1 MIFLIKD
8 WKKLNYTRM
17 DIFSALH
24 ILIGFLGL
32 VALAIPFSENF
43 KTINFRYVIY
53 GILSQIF
60 LAVIL
65 LKLPFVISF
74 FEVLGNGVVI
84 LQQATQEGANFVFGY
99 PPSDITSPYRSLLE
113 TFAFGVLP
121 YIIVMACISAILWYW
136 GVLPFIVNLISKA
149 CQKLFNIGGPVGL
162 GAAANIFVGQVE
174 APLLI
179 RPYVSKL
186 SNKELLILM
195 TAGMA
200 TVAGSVMV
208 ALIAILESSFVNQNL
223 IQHFI
228 TASVL
233 SVPAAIM
240 YANIMIPSNTITDF
254 DENKVPKVYN
264 STMDAVTRGSSDG
277 ASIAFSVGTIL
288 IAVIALVYIANSIL
302 GFISAQFGFELS
314 IQIVLGYL
322 FAPIAWLMGVP
333 WDEAIIAGELLG
345 IKTTLNEFVA
355 YPGLAALENGELS
368 ERSKLITFYSL
379 CGFANLSSV
388 GILISGITAMAPER
402 KDDLIKV
409 SLKALVGATLASCM
423 TGLIVGIFI

>member
-1 MIFLIKD
+1 
-8 WKKLNYTRM
+8 M
-17 DIFSALH
+17 DIFNVLQIIIGFIGL
-24 ILIGFLGL
+24 ILIA
-32 VALAIPFSENF
+32 VPFSDNYKIINF
-43 KTINFRYVIY
+43 KFIAY
-53 GILSQIF
+53 GILAQIV
-60 LAVIL
+60 LAIVL
-65 LKLPFVISF
+65 LKIPFIISV
-74 FEVLGNGVVI
+74 FEVMGNGVVV
-84 LQQATQEGANFVFGY
+84 LQEATVEGASFVFGY
-99 PPSDITSPYRSLLE
+99 APSDSAGPYRSLLE

-136 GVLPFIVNLISKA
+136 GILPFIVNLISKA

-208 ALIAILESSFVNQNL
+208 ALISILETSFGDENL

-228 TASVL
+228 TASIL

-240 YANIMIPSNTITDF
+240 YANIMIPSNEITDF
-254 DENKVPKVYN
+254 NENKVPKVYK
-264 STMDAVTRGSSDG
+264 STMDAVTRGTSDG
-277 ASIAFSVGTIL
+277 TSIAVSVGTIL
-288 IAVIALVYIANSIL
+288 IAVIALVYIVNSFL
-302 GFISAQFGFELS
+302 GLISFQFGFDLS
-314 IQIVLGYL
+314 IEIILGYL
-322 FAPIAWLMGVP
+322 FAPIAWLMGIP
-333 WDEAIIAGELLG
+333 WSEAIIAGELLG

-368 ERSKLITFYSL
+368 DKSKLITFYSL

-402 KDDLIKV
+402 KDDLINV
-409 SLKALVGATLASCM
+409 SFKALIGATLASCM

>member
-1 MIFLIKD
+1 
-8 WKKLNYTRM
+8 M
-17 DIFSALH
+17 DIVS
-24 ILIGFLGL
+24 ITQIIIGFIGL
-32 VALAIPFSENF
+32 IVIALPFSENLNI
-43 KTINFRYVIY
+43 INYKYIIY
-53 GILSQIF
+53 GILSQVI
-60 LAVIL
+60 LAAIL
-65 LKLPFVISF
+65 LKIPIVISA
-74 FEVLGNGVVI
+74 FELLGNGVIV
-84 LQQATQEGANFVFGY
+84 LQEATMEGASFVFGY
-99 PPSDITSPYRSLLE
+99 PPSDMDSPYRSLLE

-121 YIIVMACISAILWYW
+121 YIIVMACVSAILWYW

-149 CQKLFNIGGPVGL
+149 CQRLFNIGGPVGL

-208 ALIAILESSFVNQNL
+208 ALISILDNAFADENL

-240 YANIMIPSNTITDF
+240 YANIMIPSNSITDF
-254 DENKVPKVYN
+254 NENKIPRVYK

-277 ASIAFSVGTIL
+277 ANIAVSVGTIL
-288 IAVIALVYIANSIL
+288 IAVIALVYIVNSFLGLVAN
-302 GFISAQFGFELS
+302 QFGFDLS
-314 IQIVLGYL
+314 IEIILGYI
-322 FAPIAWLMGVP
+322 FAPIAWLMGIP
-333 WDEAIIAGELLG
+333 WNEAIIAGELLG

-355 YPGLAALENGELS
+355 YPGLASLDSGELS
-368 ERSKLITFYSL
+368 DRSKLITFYSL
-379 CGFANLSSV
+379 CGFANFSSV

-402 KDDLIKV
+402 KDDLINV
-409 SLKALVGATLASCM
+409 SFKALVGATLASCM
-423 TGLIVGIFI
+423 TGLIVGLFI

>member
-1 MIFLIKD
+1 MEIFNVLQIIIGFIG
-8 WKKLNYTRM
+8 L
-17 DIFSALH
+17 
-24 ILIGFLGL
+24 ILIA
-32 VALAIPFSENF
+32 VPFSDNYKIINF
-43 KTINFRYVIY
+43 KFIAY
-53 GILSQIF
+53 GILAQIV
-60 LAVIL
+60 LAIVL
-65 LKLPFVISF
+65 LKIPFIISV
-74 FEVLGNGVVI
+74 FEVMGNGVVV
-84 LQQATQEGANFVFGY
+84 LQEATVEGASFVFGY
-99 PPSDITSPYRSLLE
+99 APSDSAGPYRSLLE

-136 GVLPFIVNLISKA
+136 GILPFIVNLISKA

-208 ALIAILESSFVNQNL
+208 ALISILEASFSDENL

-228 TASVL
+228 TASIL

-240 YANIMIPSNTITDF
+240 YANIMIPSNEITDF
-254 DENKVPKVYN
+254 NENKVPKVYK
-264 STMDAVTRGSSDG
+264 STMDAVTRGTSDG
-277 ASIAFSVGTIL
+277 TSIAVSVGTIL
-288 IAVIALVYIANSIL
+288 IAVIALVYIVNSFL
-302 GFISAQFGFELS
+302 GLISYQFGFDLS
-314 IQIVLGYL
+314 IEIILGYL
-322 FAPIAWLMGVP
+322 FAPIAWLMGIP
-333 WDEAIIAGELLG
+333 WSEAIIAGELLG

-368 ERSKLITFYSL
+368 DKSKLITFYSL

-402 KDDLIKV
+402 KDDLINV
-409 SLKALVGATLASCM
+409 SFKALIGATLASCM

>member
-1 MIFLIKD
+1 MIIFEVIQIIVGFVGLI
-8 WKKLNYTRM
+8 
-17 DIFSALH
+17 
-24 ILIGFLGL
+24 
-32 VALAIPFSENF
+32 ALAVPLSDNF
-43 KTINFRYVIY
+43 KIINYRYIVF
-53 GILSQIF
+53 GILAQII
-60 LAVIL
+60 LAIIL
-65 LKLPFVISF
+65 LKVPFIINF
-74 FEVLGNGVVI
+74 FEILGYGVVV
-84 LQQATQEGANFVFGY
+84 LQEATIEGSNFVFGY
-99 PPSDITSPYRSLLE
+99 PPSDDSNPYRSLLE

-136 GVLPFIVNLISKA
+136 GILPFIVNLISKA
-149 CQKLFNIGGPVGL
+149 CQKLFKIGGPVGL

-186 SNKELLILM
+186 SSKELLILM

-208 ALIAILESSFVNQNL
+208 ALITILQSTFINENL

-240 YANIMIPSNTITDF
+240 YANIMIPSNTITNF
-254 DENKVPKVYN
+254 NENKVPKVYN
-264 STMDAVTRGSSDG
+264 STMDAVTRGTSDG
-277 ASIAFSVGTIL
+277 ANIALNVGTIL
-288 IAVIALVYIANSIL
+288 IAVIALVFIVNAIL
-302 GFISAQFGFELS
+302 GAVFGQFGFNMS
-314 IQIVLGYL
+314 IEIMLGYI
-322 FAPIAWLMGVP
+322 FAPIAWFMGIP
-333 WDEAIIAGELLG
+333 WNEALVAGELLG

-355 YPGLAALENGELS
+355 YPKMAALENGILS
-368 ERSKLITFYSL
+368 EKSKLITFYSM

-402 KDDLIKV
+402 KDDLINV
-409 SLKALVGATLASCM
+409 SFKALVGATLASCM

>member
-1 MIFLIKD
+1 
-8 WKKLNYTRM
+8 M
-17 DIFSALH
+17 DIFT
-24 ILIGFLGL
+24 ILQIIIGFIGL
-32 VALAIPFSENF
+32 IIIAIPLSENY
-43 KTINFRYVIY
+43 KIINYKYIVY
-53 GILSQIF
+53 GILAQVF

-65 LKLPFVISF
+65 LKVPLVISA
-74 FEVLGNGVVI
+74 FEILGYGVVV
-84 LQQATQEGANFVFGY
+84 LQEATTEGALFVFGY
-99 PPSDITSPYRSLLE
+99 PPSQDISPYRSLLE

-136 GVLPFIVNLISKA
+136 GILPFIVNLISKA

-208 ALIAILESSFVNQNL
+208 ALISILENTFIDENL

-240 YANIMIPSNTITDF
+240 YANIMIPSNSITDF
-254 DENKVPKVYN
+254 NENKIPKVYK

-277 ASIAFSVGTIL
+277 AGIALSVGTIL
-288 IAVIALVYIANSIL
+288 IAVIALVYIVNSIL
-302 GFISAQFGFELS
+302 GFFSSQLGFELS
-314 IQIVLGYL
+314 IEIILGYV
-322 FAPIAWLMGVP
+322 FAPIAWLMGIP
-333 WDEAIIAGELLG
+333 WSEAVVAGELLG

-355 YPGLAALENGELS
+355 YPGLASLDSGELS
-368 ERSKLITFYSL
+368 DRSKLITFYSL

-409 SLKALVGATLASCM
+409 SFKALVGATLASCM

>member
-1 MIFLIKD
+1 
-8 WKKLNYTRM
+8 M
-17 DIFSALH
+17 DIFF
-24 ILIGFLGL
+24 ILQIFLGFIGL
-32 VALAIPFSENF
+32 VALAIPFSDNF
-43 KTINFRYVIY
+43 KTINYRYVLY
-53 GILSQIF
+53 GILAQII

-65 LKLPFVISF
+65 LKLPFVVSF
-74 FEVLGNGVVI
+74 FEILGNGVVI

-99 PPSDITSPYRSLLE
+99 PPTDSSTPYRSLLE

-136 GVLPFIVNLISKA
+136 GVLPFIVNLISRA

-208 ALIAILESSFVNQNL
+208 ALIAILESSFINQNL

-288 IAVIALVYIANSIL
+288 IAVIALVFIANSIL
-302 GFISAQFGFELS
+302 GFVSSQFGFDLS
-314 IQIVLGYL
+314 IEIILGYL
-322 FAPIAWLMGVP
+322 FAPIAWLMGIP

-355 YPGLAALENGELS
+355 YPGLAALDDGELS

-388 GILISGITAMAPER
+388 GILISGITAMAPKR

>member
-1 MIFLIKD
+1 
-8 WKKLNYTRM
+8 M
-17 DIFSALH
+17 DISTV
-24 ILIGFLGL
+24 IQIIIGFVGL
-32 VALAIPFSENF
+32 IIIALPFSDNY
-43 KTINFRYVIY
+43 KIINYKYVSY
-53 GILSQIF
+53 GILSQII
-60 LAVIL
+60 LAAIL
-65 LKLPFVISF
+65 LKVPFIINA
-74 FEVLGNGVVI
+74 FEILGNGVVI
-84 LQQATQEGANFVFGY
+84 LQEATVEGAKFVFGY
-99 PPSDITSPYRSLLE
+99 PPSDDSNPYRSLLE

-186 SNKELLILM
+186 SKKELLILM

-208 ALIAILESSFVNQNL
+208 ALITILESSFGDENL

-240 YANIMIPSNTITDF
+240 YANIMIPSNSITDF
-254 DENKVPKVYN
+254 NENKVPKVYK
-264 STMDAVTRGSSDG
+264 STMDAVTRGTSDG
-277 ASIAFSVGTIL
+277 TSIAVSVGTIL
-288 IAVIALVYIANSIL
+288 IAVIALVYIVNSIL
-302 GFISAQFGFELS
+302 GGISNNFGFDLS
-314 IQIVLGYL
+314 IEIILGYI
-322 FAPIAWLMGVP
+322 FAPIAWLMGIP
-333 WDEAIIAGELLG
+333 WNEAIIAGELLG

-368 ERSKLITFYSL
+368 DKSKLITFYSL

-409 SLKALVGATLASCM
+409 SFKALVGATLASCM
-423 TGLIVGIFI
+423 TGLTVGIFI

>member
-1 MIFLIKD
+1 
-8 WKKLNYTRM
+8 M
-17 DIFSALH
+17 DIFNVLQIIIGFIGL
-24 ILIGFLGL
+24 ILIA
-32 VALAIPFSENF
+32 VPFSDNYKIINF
-43 KTINFRYVIY
+43 KFIAY
-53 GILSQIF
+53 GILAQII
-60 LAVIL
+60 LAVVL
-65 LKLPFVISF
+65 LKIPFIISI
-74 FEVLGNGVVI
+74 FEIMGNGVVV
-84 LQQATQEGANFVFGY
+84 LQEATVEGASFVFGY
-99 PPSDITSPYRSLLE
+99 APSDSAGPYRSLLE

-136 GVLPFIVNLISKA
+136 GILPFIVNLISKA

-208 ALIAILESSFVNQNL
+208 ALISILEASFSDENL

-228 TASVL
+228 TASIL

-240 YANIMIPSNTITDF
+240 YANIMIPSNEITDF
-254 DENKVPKVYN
+254 NENKVPKVYK
-264 STMDAVTRGSSDG
+264 STMDAVTRGTSDG
-277 ASIAFSVGTIL
+277 TSIAVSVGTIL
-288 IAVIALVYIANSIL
+288 IAVIALVYIVNSFL
-302 GFISAQFGFELS
+302 GLISFQFGFDLS
-314 IQIVLGYL
+314 IEIILGYL
-322 FAPIAWLMGVP
+322 FAPIAWLMGIP
-333 WDEAIIAGELLG
+333 WSEAIIAGELLG

-368 ERSKLITFYSL
+368 DKSKLITFYSL

-402 KDDLIKV
+402 KDDLINV
-409 SLKALVGATLASCM
+409 SFKALIGATLASCM

>member
-1 MIFLIKD
+1 
-8 WKKLNYTRM
+8 M
-17 DIFSALH
+17 DIFNIFQIIIGFIGL
-24 ILIGFLGL
+24 ILI
-32 VALAIPFSENF
+32 AIPFSDNF
-43 KTINFRYVIY
+43 KIINYRFVIY
-53 GILSQIF
+53 GILCQIV

-65 LKLPFVISF
+65 LKIPFVISF
-74 FEVLGNGVVI
+74 FEILGNGVVV
-84 LQQATQEGANFVFGY
+84 LQEATVEGANFVFGY
-99 PPSDITSPYRSLLE
+99 PPSEDAGPYRSLLE

-136 GVLPFIVNLISKA
+136 GILPFIVNLISKA

-162 GAAANIFVGQVE
+162 GAAANIFIGQVE

-208 ALIAILESSFVNQNL
+208 ALISILETSFGDENL

-228 TASVL
+228 TASIL

-240 YANIMIPSNTITDF
+240 YANIMIPSNSITDF
-254 DENKVPKVYN
+254 NENKVPKVYK
-264 STMDAVTRGSSDG
+264 STMDAVTRGTSDG
-277 ASIAFSVGTIL
+277 ASIAVSVGTIL
-288 IAVIALVYIANSIL
+288 IAVIALVYIVNVIL
-302 GFISAQFGFELS
+302 GSISYQFGFELS
-314 IQIVLGYL
+314 IEIILGYL
-322 FAPIAWLMGVP
+322 FAPIAWLMGIP

-355 YPGLAALENGELS
+355 YPGLAALDNGELS
-368 ERSKLITFYSL
+368 DKSKLITFYGL

-402 KDDLIKV
+402 KDDLINV
-409 SLKALVGATLASCM
+409 SFKALIGATLASCM
-423 TGLIVGIFI
+423 TGLVVGIFI

>member
-1 MIFLIKD
+1 
-8 WKKLNYTRM
+8 M
-17 DIFSALH
+17 DIFNIFQIIIGFIGL
-24 ILIGFLGL
+24 ILI
-32 VALAIPFSENF
+32 AIPFSDNF
-43 KTINFRYVIY
+43 KIINYRFVIY
-53 GILSQIF
+53 GILCQIV

-65 LKLPFVISF
+65 LKIPFVISF
-74 FEVLGNGVVI
+74 FEILGNGFVV
-84 LQQATQEGANFVFGY
+84 LQEATVEGANFVFGY
-99 PPSDITSPYRSLLE
+99 PPSEDAGPYRSLLE

-136 GVLPFIVNLISKA
+136 GILPFIVNLISKA

-162 GAAANIFVGQVE
+162 GAAANIFIGQVE

-208 ALIAILESSFVNQNL
+208 ALISILETSFGDENL

-228 TASVL
+228 TASIL

-240 YANIMIPSNTITDF
+240 YANIMIPPNSITDF
-254 DENKVPKVYN
+254 NENKVPKVYK
-264 STMDAVTRGSSDG
+264 STMDAVTRGTSDG
-277 ASIAFSVGTIL
+277 ASIAVSVGTIL
-288 IAVIALVYIANSIL
+288 IAVIALVYIVNAIL
-302 GFISAQFGFELS
+302 GSISYQFGFELS
-314 IQIVLGYL
+314 IEIILGYL
-322 FAPIAWLMGVP
+322 FAPIAWLMGIP

-355 YPGLAALENGELS
+355 YPGLAALDNGELS
-368 ERSKLITFYSL
+368 DKSKLITFYGL

-388 GILISGITAMAPER
+388 GILISGITSMAPER
-402 KDDLIKV
+402 KDDLINV
-409 SLKALVGATLASCM
+409 SFKALIGATLASCM
-423 TGLIVGIFI
+423 TGLVVGIFI

>member
-1 MIFLIKD
+1 
-8 WKKLNYTRM
+8 M
-17 DIFSALH
+17 DIFT
-24 ILIGFLGL
+24 ILQIIIGFIGL
-32 VALAIPFSENF
+32 IIIAIPLSENY
-43 KTINFRYVIY
+43 KIINYKYIVY
-53 GILSQIF
+53 GILAQVF

-65 LKLPFVISF
+65 LKVPLVISA
-74 FEVLGNGVVI
+74 FEILGYGVVV
-84 LQQATQEGANFVFGY
+84 LQEATTEGALFVFGY
-99 PPSDITSPYRSLLE
+99 PPSQDISPYRSLLE

-136 GVLPFIVNLISKA
+136 GILPFIVNLISKA

-208 ALIAILESSFVNQNL
+208 ALISILENTFIDENL

-240 YANIMIPSNTITDF
+240 YANIMIPSNSITDF
-254 DENKVPKVYN
+254 NENKIPKVYK

-277 ASIAFSVGTIL
+277 ASIALSVGTIL
-288 IAVIALVYIANSIL
+288 IAVIALVYIVNSIL
-302 GFISAQFGFELS
+302 GFFSSQLGFELS
-314 IQIVLGYL
+314 IEIILGYL
-322 FAPIAWLMGVP
+322 FAPIAWLMGIP
-333 WDEAIIAGELLG
+333 WSEAIVAGELLG

-355 YPGLAALENGELS
+355 YPGLASLDSGELS
-368 ERSKLITFYSL
+368 DRSKLITFYSL

-402 KDDLIKV
+402 KDCLLYTSPSPRDRQK
-409 SLKALVGATLASCM
+409 SRMPSSA
-423 TGLIVGIFI
+423 

>member
-1 MIFLIKD
+1 
-8 WKKLNYTRM
+8 M
-17 DIFSALH
+17 DIYT
-24 ILIGFLGL
+24 ILQIIIGFIGL
-32 VALAIPFSENF
+32 IALAIPFSDNF
-43 KTINFRYVIY
+43 KIINYRYVGY
-53 GILSQIF
+53 GILSQII

-65 LKLPFVISF
+65 LKLPFVINA
-74 FEVLGNGVVI
+74 FEILGNGVVV
-84 LQQATQEGANFVFGY
+84 LQEATREGANFVFGY
-99 PPSDITSPYRSLLE
+99 PPSDDTNVYRSLLE

-174 APLLI
+174 APLLV
-179 RPYVSKL
+179 RPYVNKL

-208 ALIAILESSFVNQNL
+208 ALIAILETSFINENL

-254 DENKVPKVYN
+254 DENKVPKVYK
-264 STMDAVTRGSSDG
+264 STMDAVTRGASDG
-277 ASIAFSVGTIL
+277 ASIALSVGTIL
-288 IAVIALVYIANSIL
+288 IAVIALVYIVNSIL
-302 GFISAQFGFELS
+302 GIISHPFGFDLS
-314 IQIVLGYL
+314 IEVILGYI
-322 FAPIAWLMGVP
+322 FAPIAWLMGIP
-333 WDEAIIAGELLG
+333 WNEALISGQLLG

-409 SLKALVGATLASCM
+409 SFKALVGATLASCM

>member
-1 MIFLIKD
+1 
-8 WKKLNYTRM
+8 M
-17 DIFSALH
+17 DILF
-24 ILIGFLGL
+24 ILQIFIGFIGL
-32 VALAIPFSENF
+32 VALAIPFSDNF
-43 KTINFRYVIY
+43 KTINYRYVLY
-53 GILSQIF
+53 GILAQII

-65 LKLPFVISF
+65 LKLPFVVSF
-74 FEVLGNGVVI
+74 FEILGNGVVI

-99 PPSDITSPYRSLLE
+99 PPTDSSTPYRSLLE

-136 GVLPFIVNLISKA
+136 GVLPFIVNLISRA

-208 ALIAILESSFVNQNL
+208 ALIAILESSFINQNL

-288 IAVIALVYIANSIL
+288 IAVIALVFIANSIL
-302 GFISAQFGFELS
+302 GFVSSQFGFNLS
-314 IQIVLGYL
+314 IEIILGYL
-322 FAPIAWLMGVP
+322 FAPIAWLMGIP

-355 YPGLAALENGELS
+355 YPGLAALDDGELS

>member
-1 MIFLIKD
+1 
-8 WKKLNYTRM
+8 M
-17 DIFSALH
+17 DIFT
-24 ILIGFLGL
+24 ILQIIIGFIGL
-32 VALAIPFSENF
+32 IIIAIPLSENY
-43 KTINFRYVIY
+43 KIINYKYIVY
-53 GILSQIF
+53 GILAQVF

-65 LKLPFVISF
+65 LKVPLVISA
-74 FEVLGNGVVI
+74 FEILGYGVVV
-84 LQQATQEGANFVFGY
+84 LQEATTEGALFVFGY
-99 PPSDITSPYRSLLE
+99 PPSQEISPYRSLLE

-136 GVLPFIVNLISKA
+136 GILPFIVNMISKA

-208 ALIAILESSFVNQNL
+208 ALISILENTFIDENL

-240 YANIMIPSNTITDF
+240 YANIMIPSNSITDF
-254 DENKVPKVYN
+254 NENKIPKVYK

-288 IAVIALVYIANSIL
+288 IAVIALVYIVNSIL
-302 GFISAQFGFELS
+302 GFFSSQLGFELS
-314 IQIVLGYL
+314 IEIILGYI

-333 WDEAIIAGELLG
+333 WSEAIVAGELLG

-355 YPGLAALENGELS
+355 YPGLASLDNGELS
-368 ERSKLITFYSL
+368 DRSKLITFYSL

-409 SLKALVGATLASCM
+409 SFKALVGATLASCM

>member
-1 MIFLIKD
+1 
-8 WKKLNYTRM
+8 M
-17 DIFSALH
+17 DIFT
-24 ILIGFLGL
+24 ILQIIIGFIGL
-32 VALAIPFSENF
+32 IIIAIPLSENY
-43 KTINFRYVIY
+43 KIINYKYIVY
-53 GILSQIF
+53 GILAQVF

-65 LKLPFVISF
+65 LKVPLVISA
-74 FEVLGNGVVI
+74 FEILGYGVVV
-84 LQQATQEGANFVFGY
+84 LQEATTEGALFVFGY
-99 PPSDITSPYRSLLE
+99 PPSQDISPYRSLLE

-136 GVLPFIVNLISKA
+136 GILPFIVNMISKA

-208 ALIAILESSFVNQNL
+208 ALISILENTFIDENL

-240 YANIMIPSNTITDF
+240 YANIMIPSNSITDF
-254 DENKVPKVYN
+254 NDNKIPKVYK

-288 IAVIALVYIANSIL
+288 IAVIALVYIVNSIL
-302 GFISAQFGFELS
+302 GFFSSQLGFELS
-314 IQIVLGYL
+314 IEIILGYI
-322 FAPIAWLMGVP
+322 FAPIAWLMGIP
-333 WDEAIIAGELLG
+333 WSEAIVAGELLG

-355 YPGLAALENGELS
+355 YPGLASLDNGELS
-368 ERSKLITFYSL
+368 DRSKLITFYSL

-409 SLKALVGATLASCM
+409 SFKALVGATLASCM

>member
-1 MIFLIKD
+1 
-8 WKKLNYTRM
+8 M
-17 DIFSALH
+17 DISTV
-24 ILIGFLGL
+24 IQIIIGFVGL
-32 VALAIPFSENF
+32 IIIAMPFSENY
-43 KTINFRYVIY
+43 KIINYKYVSY
-53 GILSQIF
+53 GILSQII
-60 LAVIL
+60 LAAIL
-65 LKLPFVISF
+65 LKVPFIISA
-74 FEVLGNGVVI
+74 FEILGNGVVI
-84 LQQATQEGANFVFGY
+84 LQEATVEGAKFVFGY
-99 PPSDITSPYRSLLE
+99 PPSDDSNPYRSLLE

-186 SNKELLILM
+186 SKKELLILM

-208 ALIAILESSFVNQNL
+208 ALITILESSFGDENL

-240 YANIMIPSNTITDF
+240 YANIMIPSNSITDF
-254 DENKVPKVYN
+254 NENKVPKVYK
-264 STMDAVTRGSSDG
+264 STMDAVTRGTSDG
-277 ASIAFSVGTIL
+277 TSIAVSVGTIL
-288 IAVIALVYIANSIL
+288 IAVIALVYIVNSIL
-302 GFISAQFGFELS
+302 GGISNNFGFDLS
-314 IQIVLGYL
+314 IEIILGYI
-322 FAPIAWLMGVP
+322 FAPIAWLMGIP
-333 WDEAIIAGELLG
+333 WNEAIIAGELLG

-368 ERSKLITFYSL
+368 DKSKLITFYSL

-409 SLKALVGATLASCM
+409 SFKALVGATLASCM
-423 TGLIVGIFI
+423 TGLTVGIFI

>member
-1 MIFLIKD
+1 MDMLNILQIFIGFIGL
-8 WKKLNYTRM
+8 
-17 DIFSALH
+17 
-24 ILIGFLGL
+24 ILI
-32 VALAIPFSENF
+32 AIPFSDNF
-43 KTINFRYVIY
+43 KIINYRFVIY
-53 GILSQIF
+53 GILCQIV

-65 LKLPFVISF
+65 LKIPFVISF
-74 FEVLGNGVVI
+74 FEILGNGVVV
-84 LQQATQEGANFVFGY
+84 LQEATVECAQFVFGY
-99 PPSDITSPYRSLLE
+99 PPSDDTSPYRSLLE

-136 GVLPFIVNLISKA
+136 GILPFIVNLISKA

-208 ALIAILESSFVNQNL
+208 ALISILETSFGDENL

-228 TASVL
+228 TASIL

-240 YANIMIPSNTITDF
+240 YANIMIPSNSITDF
-254 DENKVPKVYN
+254 NENKVPKVYK
-264 STMDAVTRGSSDG
+264 STMDAVTRGTSDG
-277 ASIAFSVGTIL
+277 ANIAVSVGTIL
-288 IAVIALVYIANSIL
+288 IAVIALVYIVNAIL
-302 GFISAQFGFELS
+302 GSISYQFGFDLS
-314 IQIVLGYL
+314 IEIILGYL
-322 FAPIAWLMGVP
+322 FAPIAWLMGIP

-355 YPGLAALENGELS
+355 YPGLAALDNGELS
-368 ERSKLITFYSL
+368 DKSKLITFYGL

-402 KDDLIKV
+402 KDDLINV
-409 SLKALVGATLASCM
+409 SFKALIGATLASCM